1 MLGWLELTAGSIILI
16 LLLVFVKVG
25 IPILLIIGAYIAYKR
40 FTSPAEVAKRRYAK
54 GEITFQE
61 LQDILRNLEVMK

>member
-1 MLGWLELTAGSIILI
+1 MLDMLELTIGSIFIVF
-16 LLLVFVKVG
+16 LLLFVKVG
-25 IPILLIIGAYIAYKR
+25 IFILLIIGAYLAYKR

-61 LQDILRNLEVMK
+61 LQDILKNLEVMR